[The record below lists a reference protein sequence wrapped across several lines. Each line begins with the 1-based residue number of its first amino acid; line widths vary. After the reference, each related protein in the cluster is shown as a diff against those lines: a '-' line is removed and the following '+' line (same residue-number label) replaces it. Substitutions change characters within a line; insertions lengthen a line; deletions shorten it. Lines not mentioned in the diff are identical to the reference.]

1 MPKVTSGT
9 VISTF
14 KSTHVYT
21 EDEVKVFQRKK
32 NLEMK
37 NKNNKLSKVRPIE
50 ALIINDR
57 PRQ

>member
-1 MPKVTSGT
+1 MPNVTSGT

-21 EDEVKVFQRKK
+21 DDEIKAFQRKK

-37 NKNNKLSKVRPIE
+37 NRNNKLSKAKPIE
-50 ALIINDR
+50 ALIVNDR
-57 PRQ
+57 PK